1 VLLLSLIHSSFS
13 NQNNYQQFTRLRSSS
28 RWNPSATAGSCVFL
42 CMHVSVCVCVCRCVG
57 VGVNSHLSRGSLQ
70 TPVGVQ
76 ASRLPGGPAPPG
88 GGAPGGPAPPG
99 GGAAPPPGR
108 PQVTFVVPF
117 QVTILVALSLLP
129 LHSLTL
135 SIHFHRRLRLP
146 SRLHHLLLLVRRS
159 PRPLPR
165 KLRRDRCTKRILC
178 RCVRFRTITYAH
190 AIHSHTAG

>member
-1 VLLLSLIHSSFS
+1 
-13 NQNNYQQFTRLRSSS
+13 
-28 RWNPSATAGSCVFL
+28 
-42 CMHVSVCVCVCRCVG
+42 MVCECVCRCVG
-57 VGVNSHLSRGSLQ
+57 VGEGVNLHLSRGSLQ

-117 QVTILVALSLLP
+117 QVTILVALSPLP

-146 SRLHHLLLLVRRS
+146 SRLHLLLLVRRS

-178 RCVRFRTITYAH
+178 TCVRFRTYIRTCKFT
-190 AIHSHTAG
+190 HTQQVDDERDEEEEEKPIVKPPPPKRPAGGPGESMSWCEKVSEPVNM